1 MHRVCGAWTRR
12 GRCMR
17 LPASGHL
24 RCRLHGAAGGRPP
37 GIPLRAHE
45 NAALQAGRARWVER
59 MRQAKDEGLIDRF
72 PNGRRPGVPNGA
84 PPADKHI
91 RRAQLVIERL
101 RDMVKKAVPA
111 LPTDVL
117 PALPADA
124 VPAKPWEEMTKAEK
138 LSVATELALDNVRQ
152 ILELGITPE
161 DVKLLAQVKDTALT
175 IISQQIRIEENVLRP
190 PQDDEPLTEYQAAV
204 KEFEEQERRRKSK
217 AKRKE
222 DVE

>member
-72 PNGRRPGVPNGA
+72 PNGRRRGVPNGA

-111 LPTDVL
+111 LST
-117 PALPADA
+117 DA
-124 VPAKPWEEMTKAEK
+124 VPAKPWDEMTKAEK
-138 LSVATELALDNVRQ
+138 LSAATELALDNVRQ
-152 ILELGITPE
+152 ILELGINPE

-175 IISQQIRIEENVLRP
+175 IISQQIRIEESELKAPR
-190 PQDDEPLTEYQAAV
+190 QDEPLTEYRLAV
-204 KEFEEQERRRKSK
+204 KEFEEQERRRNSK
-217 AKRKE
+217 AKRK
-222 DVE
+222 DDTD

>member
-1 MHRVCGAWTRR
+1 
-12 GRCMR
+12 
-17 LPASGHL
+17 
-24 RCRLHGAAGGRPP
+24 
-37 GIPLRAHE
+37 
-45 NAALQAGRARWVER
+45 

-101 RDMVKKAVPA
+101 RDMVKKSVPA
-111 LPTDVL
+111 LPT
-117 PALPADA
+117 DA
-124 VPAKPWEEMTKAEK
+124 VPAKPWDEMTKAEK
-138 LSVATELALDNVRQ
+138 LSAATELALDNVKQ
-152 ILELGITPE
+152 ILELGINPE

-190 PQDDEPLTEYQAAV
+190 PRDDEPLTEYQAAV
-204 KEFEEQERRRKSK
+204 KEFEEQERRRNSK

-222 DVE
+222 D